1 MEKENFITSK
11 LTLEDRKTLSMSG
24 VSAVDGFSNEYLR
37 LTVNGSKVLIT
48 GKNIKITGY
57 AKTTG
62 NLTADGEFDGV
73 KFDEKKNSLLGR
85 IFK

>member
-1 MEKENFITSK
+1 M
-11 LTLEDRKTLSMSG
+11 
-24 VSAVDGFSNEYLR
+24 
-37 LTVNGSKVLIT
+37 LIT